1 MEMITL
7 YQVSDVGYSTGVT
20 TQINEAAGYQY
31 GIGGWVP
38 YEPPSLGEGQY
49 AIWMGQ
55 GWVVTPNP
63 PPPAPPEPVVT
74 DAPAPAADPAVPP
87 TVV

>member
-31 GIGGWVP
+31 GVGGWVP
-38 YEPPSLGEGQY
+38 YEPPPLGEGQY
-49 AIWMGQ
+49 AIWLGQ

-63 PPPAPPEPVVT
+63 PPSPPVVT
-74 DAPAPAADPAVPP
+74 EAPAANPAPVTPP
-87 TVV
+87 QVM